1 MARLTS
7 PQGVTVEVR
16 DEKAEELLR
25 RGFSGEPKKSV
36 PKKASSSKS
45 SK

>member
-7 PQGVTVEVR
+7 PQGATVEVR

-25 RGFSGEPKKSV
+25 RGFSSESKTPAKKS
-36 PKKASSSKS
+36 ASSKS
-45 SK
+45 SSK

>member
-25 RGFSGEPKKSV
+25 RVFTEEKAPA
-36 PKKASSSKS
+36 KKAASKS
-45 SK
+45 DKK